1 MPIFMR
7 LLFKRIPRAWNRL
20 ILVQQ
25 LRLSSNVDGLLLLSF
40 LAILCGIF
48 SAAIILVFRL
58 TVEGSLSFLL
68 PGNIESFE
76 SLSNIERLLLCGGG
90 GLLVGLLLQCFNKDA
105 VETGVTHVIERLDY
119 HQGYMPLKNTLI
131 QFLGAAISLISGQS
145 TGREGPSVHLGASS
159 GSALGRLLR
168 VPNNSLRTLVAC
180 GVAAAISALFNTPL
194 AAVIFAME
202 VVLMEYTIIG
212 FTPVIL
218 SAVSAVAFTRIFY
231 GDYTPF
237 IVPAFDLH
245 SMLEIPV
252 VVLLGLI
259 IGILSVCFSYS
270 TLFISSIS
278 QRYPIWART
287 TVAGVITGLLAILYP
302 QIMGTG
308 YDTVSTALLA
318 EIGLTTLAILTVV
331 KIASTA
337 FAIGLGIPAGLI
349 GPTLF
354 IGACA
359 GSTIGIIVEATVLSD
374 IANPGFYAMLG
385 MAAMMAATLQAPLA
399 ALIYLFE
406 LTANESIIMPG
417 MIAVVVALLIA
428 RVGFK
433 QSSIYRQILLHRGRD
448 YRNNPVSQALRR
460 IGVASIMDRN
470 IIQHHKHIST
480 RHAARLLKRDP
491 EWILLTNDDKE
502 VVQIL
507 PSTDL
512 ARHLS
517 SLEEQEEPETEID
530 MLAIPALR
538 HSVAPISFVSTLQEA
553 HEKMQSES
561 CDILVVT
568 SAHRYRKQTTRIHGI
583 VTRLHIERSYQV

>member
-1 MPIFMR
+1 MLPMIRAF
-7 LLFKRIPRAWNRL
+7 FKRIPRAWNKL

-25 LRLSSNVDGLLLLSF
+25 VRLSSHVDGLLLLSL
-40 LAILCGIF
+40 LAVFCGIF

-68 PGNIESFE
+68 PGSIESFE
-76 SLSNIERLLLCGGG
+76 ALSSIERILLCGGG
-90 GLLVGLLLQCFNKDA
+90 GLLVGLLLQCFNKEA
-105 VETGVTHVIERLDY
+105 IETGVTHVIERLDY
-119 HQGYMPLKNTLI
+119 HQGYMPIKNTLV
-131 QFLGAAISLISGQS
+131 QFVGAAISLISGQS

-159 GSALGRLLR
+159 GSVLGRLLS

-202 VVLMEYTIIG
+202 VVLIEYTIIG

-237 IVPAFDLH
+237 VVPAFELH
-245 SMLEIPV
+245 SMLELPV
-252 VVLLGLI
+252 VILLGLI

-270 TLFISSIS
+270 TLFLSNISE
-278 QRYPIWART
+278 RYPIWTRT
-287 TVAGVITGLLAILYP
+287 TAAGLITGLLAVVYP

-308 YDTVSTALLA
+308 YDTVSATLLTQ
-318 EIGLTTLAILTVV
+318 IGLSTLVILTAI
-331 KIASTA
+331 KIISTA

-359 GSTIGIIVEATVLSD
+359 GSTIGIIVESTILSD

-406 LTANESIIMPG
+406 LTANEAIIMPG
-417 MIAVVVALLIA
+417 MIAVVVALLVVRI
-428 RVGFK
+428 GFK

-470 IIQHHKHIST
+470 IVQHHKKITT

-491 EWILLTNDDKE
+491 EWILLTDGDKQ
-502 VVQIL
+502 VMQIL
-507 PSTDL
+507 PATDL
-512 ARHLS
+512 ARHIS
-517 SLEEQEEPETEID
+517 GLEDHEVTEID

-538 HSVAPISFVSTLQEA
+538 LNVVSIPFVATLQEA
-553 HEKMQSES
+553 HQKMQSES

-568 SAHRYRKQTTRIHGI
+568 SAHRYRKQSTRIHGI
-583 VTRLHIERSYQV
+583 VSRLHIERSYQM